1 MNLMQLEVIV
11 AVNDEGSF
19 TEAAEALVMTQS
31 GVSHAVAS
39 LEVELGV
46 RLFARGRHGA
56 TPSDVG
62 LRVVEH
68 AREMLSQREHIVQ
81 RAQASRGLQTGLVRV
96 GGFSSACARLLP
108 GILGAFR
115 RRHPQIDVDL
125 SHGTDEEVRE
135 WVATSRVDVGF
146 VFLPADG
153 LATDEIAED
162 RMVAVVP
169 SGHRLGRASVIDI
182 ADLAAE
188 PLLVGRGRSEPIV
201 AEQFRQAGVTMRP
214 QFVLQDLSVL
224 FAMVQEGLGVTI
236 LPAMAIPPET
246 PGLCVRSV
254 EPAATR
260 AVGLAVRPRQ
270 SLLPAARAFRD
281 CAREWAL
288 DNHPALNPYS

>member
-11 AVNDEGSF
+11 AVSDQGSF
-19 TEAAEALVMTQS
+19 TEAADALVMTQS

-39 LEVELGV
+39 LEDELGV

-56 TPSDVG
+56 TPTDVG
-62 LRVVEH
+62 LGVVAH
-68 AREMLSQREHIVQ
+68 AREMLSEREHIVQ
-81 RAQASRGLQTGLVRV
+81 RVQASRGLQTGVVRV

-108 GILGAFR
+108 GILGAFG
-115 RRHPQIDVDL
+115 RRHPQIDVALD
-125 SHGTDEEVRE
+125 HGTDEEVRE

-153 LATDEIAED
+153 LVTEEIAED
-162 RMVAVVP
+162 RMVAIVP
-169 SGHRLGRASVIDI
+169 SGHRLGRASVIDV
-182 ADLAAE
+182 ADLAQE

-201 AEQFRQAGVTMRP
+201 AEQFRQAGVRMQP

-236 LPAMAIPPET
+236 LPGMAIPAET
-246 PGLCVRSV
+246 PGLCVRPV
-254 EPAATR
+254 KPAATR

-270 SLLPAARAFRD
+270 SLLPAARAFLD
-281 CAREWAL
+281 CAHAWAVEHHGAL
-288 DNHPALNPYS
+288 HPHA